1 MYFRIE
7 SFNKVGFVVVVKMD
21 GFIVDYMLLNLVFI
35 EDNNLKLSY

>member
-7 SFNKVGFVVVVKMD
+7 SFNKVGFVVVVNMD

-35 EDNNLKLSY
+35 EDNNLRLSY